1 MATARRATRC
11 FRRGLASLGEFERK
25 AANYWTQDRALWLSN
40 GRDLPLSPDKPG
52 VAGLL
57 RVLGLLNPDGSMSHG
72 SHRKYHQI
80 NQMHLAI
87 ERALTVPLRTG
98 DRHEPLRLVDLCTGS
113 SSHVALL
120 LAFSAR
126 TGRWERPAH
135 VLAID
140 ADATRIEAAKNRAR
154 LLGFGTDT
162 LHYRVGSIR
171 NLEPW
176 PSLYAEAFSK
186 QFGYP
191 AASSAAAVSPHGVF
205 ALHACDTAT
214 DEALAFGVESG
225 AEALLVAPCCQ
236 SELAAAWKSALKEQ
250 EDDDEDIGSLHGGA
264 ATSHQLP
271 LASMYRMPHMRR
283 ELASTVTDSLRVLL
297 MKACGYTVRVGEFVS
312 SEHTPKNTLI
322 TATRQRP
329 TESGRVVRSARSAR
343 ASGLAEYK
351 TLRDATGGRGIALG
365 RLLGVEGG

>member
-1 MATARRATRC
+1 M
-11 FRRGLASLGEFERK
+11 
-25 AANYWTQDRALWLSN
+25 
-40 GRDLPLSPDKPG
+40 
-52 VAGLL
+52 
-57 RVLGLLNPDGSMSHG
+57 
-72 SHRKYHQI
+72 
-80 NQMHLAI
+80 
-87 ERALTVPLRTG
+87 
-98 DRHEPLRLVDLCTGS
+98 
-113 SSHVALL
+113 
-120 LAFSAR
+120 
-126 TGRWERPAH
+126 
-135 VLAID
+135 LAID

-154 LLGFGTDT
+154 LLGFGPDT
-162 LHYRVGSIR
+162 LRYRVGSIR

-176 PSLYAEAFSK
+176 PSLYTEAFSK

-236 SELAAAWKSALKEQ
+236 SELAAAWKSALKEH

-329 TESGRVVRSARSAR
+329 TRAAASCAARGAR
-343 ASGLAEYK
+343 ARAAAEYK
-351 TLRDATGGRGIALG
+351 TLRDATGGRGLRSAGCLALRAADVARCTCKLQRSRNLKG
-365 RLLGVEGG
+365 ARDGAHTFLRERNS